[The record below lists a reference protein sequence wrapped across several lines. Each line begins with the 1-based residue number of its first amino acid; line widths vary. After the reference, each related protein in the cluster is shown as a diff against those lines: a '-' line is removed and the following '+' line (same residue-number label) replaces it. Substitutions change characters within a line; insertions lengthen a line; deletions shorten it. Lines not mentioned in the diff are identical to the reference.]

1 MRSKSQ
7 RDGFVVI
14 AGSFLLVSGL
24 IPPRILDRAVDAMWY
39 QMRVER
45 RTSYGGP
52 PLQSREPPLRRDDPS
67 TWTEDWQG
75 MVVNPEILVSR
86 AYSRVYCLTRALSAR
101 PLGLRCTCV

>member
-1 MRSKSQ
+1 M
-7 RDGFVVI
+7 I

-24 IPPRILDRAVDAMWY
+24 IPPRILDRAVDAMWH

-45 RTSYGGP
+45 RTSYSGP

-75 MVVNPEILVSR
+75 MVVNPEILVNR
-86 AYSRVYCLTRALSAR
+86 AYSRAYCLTRALSVR
-101 PLGLRCTCV
+101 PLCFGGICVN